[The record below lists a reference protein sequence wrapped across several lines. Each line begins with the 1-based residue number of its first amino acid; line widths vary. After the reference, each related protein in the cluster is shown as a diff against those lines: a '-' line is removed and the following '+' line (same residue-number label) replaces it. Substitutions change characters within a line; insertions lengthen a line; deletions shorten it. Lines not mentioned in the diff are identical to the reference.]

1 MPISGQKMLKLLQK
15 SGWNVLRQRGSHVR
29 ISMGSAFETIPMHK
43 TLKKGTERALL
54 KRLEEEK

>member
-1 MPISGQKMLKLLQK
+1 MLKLFQK